1 MKVSCGLYTET
12 VLHLWK
18 TTEKD
23 KSVTV
28 HQRNLQVLATEI
40 FKTKNGLTTKLMKTF
55 SNS

>member
-1 MKVSCGLYTET
+1 MKVTCGLYTET

-40 FKTKNGLTTKLMKTF
+40 FKTKNGLTTKIMKTF